1 MFMFICVPVHV
12 MLFECVYVC
21 LCIRT
26 YTYVCAIVCTCMCIR
41 MWCGLCTVYTV
52 HPLPF
57 PPYREAIPA
66 LVHLTRVTPLPLEV
80 AHQFLPRL
88 ATFCILYSL
97 ALLSIHD
104 ADFYHHDTTG
114 LMETAMFS
122 QARLT
127 EMCALLRDATVA
139 ITLVTHQRRA
149 AAKFWGTQR
158 EEEMEVSQMEL
169 NFILQVCSL
178 CW

>member
-1 MFMFICVPVHV
+1 MY
-12 MLFECVYVC
+12 VYVC
-21 LCIRT
+21 SCL
-26 YTYVCAIVCTCMCIR
+26 YVYACAYVV
-41 MWCGLCTVYTV
+41 WFAYSVQYK
-52 HPLPF
+52 PLPF
-57 PPYREAIPA
+57 PPYRETIPA

-97 ALLSIHD
+97 ALLSLHD
-104 ADFYHHDTTG
+104 ADFYQQDTTG
-114 LMETAMFS
+114 LIETAMFS

-139 ITLVTHQRRA
+139 VTLFTHQRRA
-149 AAKFWGTQR
+149 SAKFWGTQK

-169 NFILQVCSL
+169 TFILQVDLWAASQGST
-178 CW
+178 